1 MFLDK
6 YVLCVFVG
14 VFVDIGSQV
23 GIGSSKD
30 GSEDGEAE
38 CSDGETDC
46 AVQDKIAE
54 LNMMKAKLAQLK
66 GIVSAVQ
73 NIGSSDGTIQV
84 GVDRAYN
91 VILNC
96 WSAVLSSNSEACL
109 VYSC

>member
-1 MFLDK
+1 M
-6 YVLCVFVG
+6 FVG

-38 CSDGETDC
+38 CSDGEPDY

-54 LNMMKAKLAQLK
+54 LNMMKSKLAQLK
-66 GIVSAVQ
+66 GIMSAVQ
-73 NIGSSDGTIQV
+73 NTGNSNGTIQV

-96 WSAVLSSNSEACL
+96 
-109 VYSC
+109 